1 MAVKTVELKVARRL
15 AGVMGALEQVQA
27 QNASQN
33 ERLKNTDALVET
45 LNADVKAMS
54 EAMNHMRGLIAQFDQ
69 AAQGRMDSIMANV
82 EGLRERITTAETL
95 FIAKAEPLPE
105 RARAQPLF

>member
-33 ERLKNTDALVET
+33 ERLKNTDALVEA
-45 LNADVKAMS
+45 LKAEVKALA
-54 EAMNHMRGLIAQFDQ
+54 EALGEVRGLVAQFDQ
-69 AAQGRMDSIMANV
+69 AAQGRMDS
-82 EGLRERITTAETL
+82 LREDICGLGERVTELEPEIVVT
-95 FIAKAEPLPE
+95 EPLEPSQQPE
-105 RARAQPLF
+105 A